1 MTEYMNEK
9 QITKLHAQQKANMIS
24 VMTLAVAMDK
34 RNKAFQQA
42 VLRGM
47 TQEQQQ
53 EHHELN
59 HAEKAKAKTLL
70 DVLSRTASEL
80 QVVRPFWTKQGYL
93 TSTRTTPKANSSDTI
108 IGKEMTALLADLLD
122 ETTRLRI
129 GQELSKTTDRGLTE
143 QAETAVANDN
153 YPILSL
159 CRLEAEY
166 RVRNG
171 NRQAKDILNTINSA
185 INNLNIPEQVQVLAM
200 IDEAIEML
208 DKARQTFYAMVG
220 GGAIHTRA
228 VEA

>member
-1 MTEYMNEK
+1 MTQYINEQ
-9 QITKLHAQQKANMIS
+9 QITRLHAQQKANMIS
-24 VMTLAVAMDK
+24 VMTMAVALEK

-53 EHHELN
+53 EHHEFN
-59 HAEKAKAKTLL
+59 HGEKARAKTIL
-70 DVLSRTASEL
+70 DVLSGTASEL
-80 QVVRPFWTKQGYL
+80 QAIRPFWTKQGYL

-129 GQELSKTTDRGLTE
+129 GQELSKTTDTGLSE
-143 QAETAVANDN
+143 QAETALANDN

-171 NRQAKDILNTINSA
+171 DRRAKDTLSTINSS
-185 INNLNIPEQVQVLAM
+185 INNLNIPEQVQVLGM
-200 IDEAIEML
+200 IDGAIEML

-220 GGAIHTRA
+220 GGVVSTGTA
-228 VEA
+228 VA

>member
-122 ETTRLRI
+122 ETTRVRI
-129 GQELSKTTDRGLTE
+129 GQELGKTTDTGLSE
-143 QAETAVANDN
+143 QAETAVANGN

-166 RVRNG
+166 RARKG
-171 NRQAKDILNTINSA
+171 DRRAKDTLSA
-185 INNLNIPEQVQVLAM
+185 ITSSINNLNIPEQVQVLEM
-200 IDEAIEML
+200 IDVVIEML
-208 DKARQTFYAMVG
+208 DKARQTYYSMVG

>member
-1 MTEYMNEK
+1 MTGYINEQ
-9 QITKLHAQQKANMIS
+9 QITRLHAQQKANMIS
-24 VMTLAVAMDK
+24 VMTMAVAMEK

-53 EHHELN
+53 EHFDFN
-59 HAEKAKAKTLL
+59 HGEKARAKTIL
-70 DVLSRTASEL
+70 DVISRTAGEL

-220 GGAIHTRA
+220 GGAIKTGTA
-228 VEA
+228 VA